1 MENVASGSD
10 EVVTGTLDETRP
22 HEFMILVGDE
32 DEHTAP
38 RAARIVDHQ
47 LVHVHHRTRHSL
59 TDLNPQWCPPHEAH
73 AREADCT
80 RMLHYLKC
88 GILLSMYG
96 PLIGLVQVKFQN
108 NHQSPFETHT
118 LLMIMSVIAFSTS
131 AILSFIFLV
140 STTTNLPSISRAII
154 SNVIFFLA
162 VLAPLSLV
170 LVVFVPPKLI
180 WIGYSIVCLLL
191 VTIVTYSFVNYTS
204 LFGQISATTWKAI
217 KQFKVKR

>member
-10 EVVTGTLDETRP
+10 YVVIGTLDETRP

-32 DEHTAP
+32 DEHTTP
-38 RAARIVDHQ
+38 SAARIVDHQ
-47 LVHVHHRTRHSL
+47 LVHHRTRHSL
-59 TDLNPQWCPPHEAH
+59 TDLNRQWCPPHEEH
-73 AREADCT
+73 VRKADCT
-80 RMLHYLKC
+80 RMLHYFKC

-140 STTTNLPSISRAII
+140 STTINLPSISHTII

-170 LVVFVPPKLI
+170 LVLFVPPKLI

-204 LFGQISATTWKAI
+204 LFGHIAATTWKAI